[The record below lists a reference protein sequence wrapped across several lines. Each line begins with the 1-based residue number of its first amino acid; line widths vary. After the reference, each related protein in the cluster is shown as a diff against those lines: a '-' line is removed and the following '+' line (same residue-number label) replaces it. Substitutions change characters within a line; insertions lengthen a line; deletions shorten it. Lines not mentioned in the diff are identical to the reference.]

1 MGVDFD
7 VDSLIRPYEEGGTEE
22 VPIKRTLRT
31 ITNALLV
38 RYNFPPDIAGA
49 AIWKV
54 LNEIVINGLEFKGD
68 GSYGSKGME
77 FFSCIKAQAADMLAK
92 KSEKLVIKEMFQT
105 LACAR
110 STCPKR
116 TGEMKILS
124 KWNKFVLFWLR
135 PRWSWFWR
143 V

>member
-7 VDSLIRPYEEGGTEE
+7 IDSLIRPYEEGGTKD

-38 RYNFPPDIAGA
+38 RYSFPPDIAGA

-54 LNEIVINGLEFKGD
+54 LNEMVVRGLEFKGD
-68 GSYGSKGME
+68 GSYGSKGAE
-77 FFSCIKAQAADMLAK
+77 FFSCIKAQAAEMLGK
-92 KSEKLVIKEMFQT
+92 KSEDIVKEEMLKMTGCVISD
-105 LACAR
+105 CPRR
-110 STCPKR
+110 SR
-116 TGEMKILS
+116 EMKIRS
-124 KWNKFVLFWLR
+124 KWDKFVLFLLK
-135 PRWSWFWR
+135 PRMLWR